1 VSRLWLYHLHYFDFL
16 NAADW
21 VGSTDT
27 HIAIVGRWIV
37 ENPPGSGTGW
47 EPYPTS
53 LRIVNWIKRELR
65 SPWML
70 AETKTSLF
78 HQARWLGR
86 NLEYHLLGNHLWS
99 NAKALLF
106 AGAFFEGAQADR
118 WFRTA
123 LQVLRDQLR
132 EQVLDCGG
140 HFERSPMY
148 HALFL
153 EDLLDLSNILRAYG
167 LKTDPTFEPSV
178 VSACSQMEHWLVGM
192 SHPDGDI
199 SFFNDAAFGVAPKLA
214 ELQAY
219 ATRLDLEWPT
229 SPGGRLEWFDQSGY
243 AVATA
248 GSVKMIMDLAPVG
261 PDYLPAHGHADTL
274 SFEMS
279 LGAQRVFVNS
289 GTSTYDTSPERLR
302 QRGTAAHNTAVIDG
316 KDSSQVWS
324 RFRVAKRAVV
334 EEREFNEDPDL
345 VRIQASHN
353 GYRRLRE
360 PVTHTRI
367 WELDDRG
374 VRITDRFTGSGHHK
388 IGLFFHLHPN
398 ILADGVGQGRFDM
411 RTEVPG
417 FERVTVEVAGADASR
432 LMPGTWHPQF
442 GVSEPTSVLHAV
454 ASGALP
460 LELVT
465 IVKW

>member
-1 VSRLWLYHLHYFDFL
+1 
-16 NAADW
+16 
-21 VGSTDT
+21 
-27 HIAIVGRWIV
+27 
-37 ENPPGSGTGW
+37 
-47 EPYPTS
+47 
-53 LRIVNWIKRELR
+53 
-65 SPWML
+65 
-70 AETKTSLF
+70 
-78 HQARWLGR
+78 
-86 NLEYHLLGNHLWS
+86 
-99 NAKALLF
+99 
-106 AGAFFEGAQADR
+106 
-118 WFRTA
+118 
-123 LQVLRDQLR
+123 
-132 EQVLDCGG
+132 
-140 HFERSPMY
+140 
-148 HALFL
+148 
-153 EDLLDLSNILRAYG
+153 
-167 LKTDPTFEPSV
+167 
-178 VSACSQMEHWLVGM
+178 M

-334 EEREFNEDPDL
+334 EECEFNEDRDL
-345 VRIQASHN
+345 VRIQASHD

-388 IGLFFHLHPN
+388 RGLFFHLHPN

-432 LMPGTWHPQF
+432 LMAGTWHPRF
-442 GVSEPTSVLHAV
+442 GVSEPTSVLRAV
-454 ASGALP
+454 ASGTLP